1 MTKASQ
7 RIPPGKSGQSQ
18 RRRSTK
24 KDDKLS
30 MWLVGGGAVIT
41 LILIVLVLNPPQP
54 GAIEGV
60 VTYSNLARDH
70 IDGPITYPQTP
81 PVGGPHN
88 PVWLNCGIYD
98 QPVKNENAVHSMEHG
113 TVWITYQPDLAAD
126 AVAHLR
132 SLVQGHGFVILS
144 PYPNLPKPVVAS
156 AWGLQLQLDNAND
169 SRLPLFIAHYE
180 QGPQTPEPGAVC
192 TGGTGKPIG

>member
-7 RIPPGKSGQSQ
+7 RIPTGKSGQSQ

-41 LILIVLVLNPPQP
+41 LILIILVLNPPQP
-54 GAIEGV
+54 GAIDGV

-70 IDGPITYPQTP
+70 TDGPVTYPQTP
-81 PVGGPHN
+81 PVGGVHN
-88 PVWLNCGIYD
+88 PVWQNCGIYD
-98 QPVKNENAVHSMEHG
+98 QPIHNENAVHSLEHG
-113 TVWITYQPDLAAD
+113 SVWITYQPDLPAD
-126 AVAHLR
+126 AVEHLR
-132 SLVQGHGFVILS
+132 SLVRGHDHLLLS
-144 PYPNLPKPVVAS
+144 PFPGLPKPVVAS
-156 AWGLQLQLDNAND
+156 AWGVQLQLDDASD
-169 SRLPLFIAHYE
+169 SRLTLFIAHYE

-192 TGGTGKPIG
+192 TGGTGKPIE